1 MSELMANDIYTGYK
15 ELEFVRK
22 RQWKLPE
29 AYGKSAEIGG
39 EVTRPK
45 KQIIAQTSN
54 TEPQVE
60 ANTVALQYLFGLAR
74 LYC

>member
-1 MSELMANDIYTGYK
+1 MYRS

-39 EVTRPK
+39 EATRPK

-54 TEPQVE
+54 TEPRVRTS
-60 ANTVALQYLFGLAR
+60 TVVLKYYWASTAMYW
-74 LYC
+74 